1 MITAKTKI
9 TGLFGWPVEHSLSP
23 WMHNAGFTR
32 LGLDYRYAAFPVRP
46 ELLKDA
52 VNGIRGM
59 GLAGVNVTV
68 PHKERVMEFL
78 DEIDPE
84 ARFIGAVNT
93 VVNREGRLTGCNTDG
108 RGFMRSLEEAG
119 VSAAGRKILIIGA
132 GGASRA
138 VGYYLA
144 KEASALSIFDID
156 RPKLKKLVM
165 DLKSVNAG
173 VKAARDLGGAGGF
186 DIVINATPLGLKAG
200 DPLPVDTS
208 GFGGET
214 VACDLIYKDTPFLA
228 GARKKGCLTV
238 NGLGMLFWQGVLAF
252 ELWTGQKAPVEEMRG
267 ALLDAFERASKG

>member
-23 WMHNAGFTR
+23 YMHNAGFKR
-32 LGLDYRYAAFPVRP
+32 LGLDYCYVTFPVHP
-46 ELLKDA
+46 DLLKDA
-52 VNGIRGM
+52 VAGIGGM

-84 ARFIGAVNT
+84 ARFIGAVNAII
-93 VVNREGRLTGCNTDG
+93 NREGRLTGYNTDG
-108 RGFMRSLEEAG
+108 RGFMKSLEEAG
-119 VSAAGRKILIIGA
+119 VSANGKKVLIIGA

-156 RPKLKKLVM
+156 KPKLKKLVM
-165 DLKSVNAG
+165 DLKSVSAG
-173 VKAARDLGGAGGF
+173 VKAAKDLSGADGF

-200 DPLPVDTS
+200 DPLPVDPAGFKS
-208 GFGGET
+208 GT
-214 VACDLIYKDTPFLA
+214 TACDLIYRDTPYLA
-228 GARKKGCLTV
+228 GARKRGCRTV

-267 ALLDAFERASKG
+267 ALVDAFERVAK